1 MPHVSLAELLAT
13 AQGFVQAGRPALA
26 ASLYRDWLAQSPETA
41 LRHIVCF
48 NYALVLSQL
57 GDIGGAAAA
66 LQEAIRLQPD
76 FLPPFLA
83 FGTLHERLGSTAQ
96 ALGCWAHVANGLAAI
111 TGDAIQYKA
120 TALKQ
125 SARVLEDA
133 KRLGEAE
140 EMLRR
145 IIELGQPPRDVV
157 QHWLSLRQR
166 QCRWPVVASVGGLDR
181 AALIAAMA
189 PLTAA
194 NYADDPLLHLAAAAA
209 HSRLD
214 SGQPKT
220 LPFPLAPR
228 PLGLGQRRLRIGY
241 LSSDLR
247 NHAIGYLMA
256 DMLRHHDRSGF
267 EIFVYYCGIAA
278 EDGIKQRIRGQAEH
292 WVSITELDDEAACR
306 RMREDGIDILVDING
321 HTRSARTRLLSLRPA
336 PAIVNWLGYAGSM
349 GSAYHHYIIA
359 DPVIIPPGSEH
370 YYSEKVLRLPCYQ
383 PTDPQ
388 RVVADRMPSR
398 AAAGLPEDA
407 TVFCCFNGPQKIT
420 PFVFR
425 RWMEI
430 LRQVPGS
437 VLWLLKGA
445 EEVDTRL
452 KAMAAAE
459 GIAPERLVF
468 APLADNPS
476 HLARYPLADLFLDTT
491 PYGAHTTA
499 SDALWMGVPV
509 LTQPGRSFAS
519 RVCASLVTAAGMP
532 ELVMGSAA
540 DYVAAATLLGRDRA
554 RLAALREKLLA
565 GRETALLFDPA
576 RLVQAMEGLF
586 RSIAAD
592 LAADAV
598 PVPEL
603 TNLETYLEIAGE
615 LGHELVEFTGLPD
628 YEARYRT
635 ALAARHAFAPLPA
648 DARLWPGG
656 ATLPLGAAA

>member
-1 MPHVSLAELLAT
+1 MPHVSLAELLTT
-13 AQGFVQAGRPALA
+13 AQGFVQGGRPGLA
-26 ASLYRDWLAQSPETA
+26 ASLYRDWLGQAPEA
-41 LRHIVCF
+41 PLRHIVCF
-48 NYALVLSQL
+48 NYGLVLSQL
-57 GDIGGAAAA
+57 GDVGAAAA
-66 LQEAIRLQPD
+66 AFQEAIRLKPD

-83 FGTLHERLGSTAQ
+83 FGSLHEKLGSAVQ
-96 ALGCWAHVANGLAAI
+96 ALGCWGHVANSLAAV

-125 SARVLEDA
+125 SARLLEDS

-140 EMLRR
+140 AMLRG

-166 QCRWPVVASVGGLDR
+166 QCRWPVAEPVGALDR
-181 AALIAAMA
+181 TALLAAMA

-209 HSRLD
+209 HCRLD

-220 LPFPLAPR
+220 LPFPPAPR
-228 PLGLGQRRLRIGY
+228 PSGLGQRRLRIGY

-256 DMLRHHDRSGF
+256 DMLRHHDRGAF
-267 EIFVYYCGIAA
+267 EIFAYYCGIAP
-278 EDGIKQRIRGQAEH
+278 EDGIKQRIRGQVEH
-292 WVSITELDDEAACR
+292 WTSIAEMDDAAAFR
-306 RMREDGIDILVDING
+306 RIREDGIDILVDING

-349 GSAYHHYIIA
+349 GSAFHHYIIA
-359 DPVIIPPGSEH
+359 DPVIIPSGSEH

-388 RVVADRMPSR
+388 RVVAAQVPSR
-398 AAAGLPEDA
+398 EEAGLPEDA

-420 PFVFR
+420 PFLFR
-425 RWMEI
+425 RWMEV

-452 KAMAAAE
+452 KSLAAAE
-459 GIAPERLVF
+459 GIAPGRLVF

-476 HLARYPLADLFLDTT
+476 HLARYALADLFLDTT

-499 SDALWMGVPV
+499 SDSLWMGVPV

-519 RVCASLVTAAGMP
+519 RVCASLVTAAGLP

-540 DYVAAATLLGRDRA
+540 EYLATAIALGRDRSL
-554 RLAALREKLLA
+554 LAALRRKLLE
-565 GRETALLFDPA
+565 GRGTALLFDPA
-576 RLVQAMEGLF
+576 RLVRAMEGLF

-592 LAADAV
+592 LAADEL
-598 PVPEL
+598 PVPDL

-615 LGHELVEFTGLPD
+615 LDHEAVEFTGLAD
-628 YEARYRT
+628 YAARYRA
-635 ALAARHAFAPLPA
+635 ALAARHEFAPLPA
-648 DARLWPGG
+648 DSRLWPG
-656 ATLPLGAAA
+656 AAAAALGAAA